1 MPPCFPVATA
11 RLPIDTLRA
20 QSPPNTGSTLQYYCT
35 VLYCSVLNR
44 TRSAT
49 GLYRY
54 TGTGRTVELKEESDF
69 RNERDV
75 VPAGIRT
82 GPNPQILFFVFW
94 KGGTLQRDA
103 EVESF

>member
-1 MPPCFPVATA
+1 MI
-11 RLPIDTLRA
+11 RLF
-20 QSPPNTGSTLQYYCT
+20 SG
-35 VLYCSVLNR
+35 
-44 TRSAT
+44 
-49 GLYRY
+49 
-54 TGTGRTVELKEESDF
+54 LKEESDF